1 MIQLESN
8 SYIILTNPLI
18 QLLPQTPDAL
28 VVLKVHD
35 LEVLILLEYIKHQVL
50 KLMLKLMPH

>member
-1 MIQLESN
+1 MIQLES
-8 SYIILTNPLI
+8 SLYITLTNPLI

-28 VVLKVHD
+28 AVLKMHD
-35 LEVLILLEYIKHQVL
+35 LEVLILLEYIKHQLL